1 LLVFLPWGAVGF
13 AGLRGY
19 PHLLASVSRLEG
31 VHSYSVAALIHTV
44 LPNWAAAT
52 AVATA
57 LGAAVLVFVFRA
69 GRQGRDRDAF
79 ALAIVAVLVLTP
91 LVEMHYFGLLLVVVS
106 LYRRRLS
113 LAWVAPLLFWGA
125 SAANVATPIQLLHV
139 LLVATATVLL
149 AMSDWRPKWL
159 GRVLHPATA

>member
-1 LLVFLPWGAVGF
+1 
-13 AGLRGY
+13 
-19 PHLLASVSRLEG
+19 
-31 VHSYSVAALIHTV
+31 
-44 LPNWAAAT
+44 
-52 AVATA
+52 
-57 LGAAVLVFVFRA
+57 
-69 GRQGRDRDAF
+69 
-79 ALAIVAVLVLTP
+79 
-91 LVEMHYFGLLLVVVS
+91 MHYFGLLLVVVS